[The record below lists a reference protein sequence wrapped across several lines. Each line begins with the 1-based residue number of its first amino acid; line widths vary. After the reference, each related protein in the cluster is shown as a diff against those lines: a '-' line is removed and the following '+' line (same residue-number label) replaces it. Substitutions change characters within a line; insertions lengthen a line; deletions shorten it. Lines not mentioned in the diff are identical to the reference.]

1 MLLRGSGEHDGV
13 DYDLEA
19 IVGETAA
26 GDVEAVAN
34 ADLLSEFAEAFY
46 EDAEALA
53 GSRARVLAK
62 MGPGCL
68 VDAAATVAIFN
79 AVVRI
84 ADSTG
89 IPLED
94 AKAEMSADIRGNLG
108 IDEFPSAV
116 Q

>member
-13 DYDLEA
+13 DYDLDA
-19 IVGETAA
+19 IVGAAA
-26 GDVEAVAN
+26 GGAATVPQAS
-34 ADLLSEFAEAFY
+34 LLSDYAEGFY
-46 EDAEALA
+46 DGAEALA
-53 GSRARVLAK
+53 GSRARILAD

-94 AKAEMSADIRGNLG
+94 AKAEMSEDIRGNLG
-108 IDEFPSAV
+108 IDGFPSAV

>member
-1 MLLRGSGEHDGV
+1 
-13 DYDLEA
+13 
-19 IVGETAA
+19 
-26 GDVEAVAN
+26 
-34 ADLLSEFAEAFY
+34 
-46 EDAEALA
+46 
-53 GSRARVLAK
+53 

-94 AKAEMSADIRGNLG
+94 AKAEMSEELRDNLG
-108 IDEFPSAV
+108 IDGFPSVV